1 MSGEA
6 KVKSRSVFRWFT
18 WFAFEHKIFLSVA
31 FALGWYFYGA
41 GPQGFDFLGKKPALV
56 FLVLL
61 VAGPSVFAVISAF
74 LRVTFDKIGVRPL
87 LLAEIPLYVILAGS
101 TYYLY
106 LALWIDITT
115 RNNVRHAFTV
125 FFRWMAAFLKDR
137 LPDAVDTVPLV
148 TPSGVYLHFGLALEW
163 IVAIHLGMTIVE
175 AVAGTL
181 RPRRQYAVAA
191 AG

>member
-6 KVKSRSVFRWFT
+6 KAKSRSAARWLT
-18 WFAFEHKIFLSVA
+18 WFAIEHKIFLSVA

-41 GPQGFDFLGKKPALV
+41 GSQGFDFLGKKPALI

-61 VAGPSVFAVISAF
+61 IAAPSVFAVISTF
-74 LRVTFDKIGVRPL
+74 LRVAVDQIGVKAL
-87 LLAEIPLYVILAGS
+87 LLAELPLYVILAVS

-115 RNNVRHAFTV
+115 RNNARHAFTV
-125 FFRWMAAFLKDR
+125 FFRWMLAFLKDR

-148 TPSGVYLHFGLALEW
+148 TPSGVYLHFGVALEW
-163 IVAIHLGMTIVE
+163 IVAIYLGITIVE
-175 AVAGTL
+175 AVAWTL
-181 RPRRQYAVAA
+181 RPTRQFAVAA
-191 AG
+191 AD